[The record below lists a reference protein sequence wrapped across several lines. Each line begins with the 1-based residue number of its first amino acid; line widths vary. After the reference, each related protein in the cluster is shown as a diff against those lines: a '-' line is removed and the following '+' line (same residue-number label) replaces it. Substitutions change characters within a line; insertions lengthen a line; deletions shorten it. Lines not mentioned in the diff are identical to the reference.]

1 MDSIIKNSGEG
12 ELHILLG
19 AEREA
24 QRLEGEARALKDGMP
39 GRIAAERARIMA
51 ESNSAAEPRAIS
63 EAKAMERARAD
74 AEISRIQADVAA
86 KLERLRERFAAA
98 REEYTGR
105 IFAIVTGQAD
115 E

>member
-51 ESNSAAEPRAIS
+51 ESNSAAERAIS
-63 EAKAMERARAD
+63 EAKAMESARAD